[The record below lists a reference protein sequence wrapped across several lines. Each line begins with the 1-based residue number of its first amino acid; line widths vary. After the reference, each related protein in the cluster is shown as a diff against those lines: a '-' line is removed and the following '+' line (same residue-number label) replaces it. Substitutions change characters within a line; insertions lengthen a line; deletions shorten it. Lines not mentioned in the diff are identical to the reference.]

1 MYLKNLGEK
10 KEYLEQEAGVS
21 CEKKTGEEIKSPN
34 GEALPGVLQGLDL
47 IFLLLSTVISCY
59 LKKKNQKN
67 NDNLQPFF
75 LKALFLPPYE
85 EEFNNIKFYGLFHPH
100 LL

>member
-1 MYLKNLGEK
+1 MYLKNLGGK
-10 KEYLEQEAGVS
+10 KEYLEQKAGVS
-21 CEKKTGEEIKSPN
+21 CEKKTGEESKSPN
-34 GEALPGVLQGLDL
+34 GEALPGVLQGLHL
-47 IFLLLSTVISCY
+47 IFLLLSTVILCY
-59 LKKKNQKN
+59 VKKKKLKN

-85 EEFNNIKFYGLFHPH
+85 EEFNDSKFYGLSHPH

>member
-1 MYLKNLGEK
+1 MYLKNLGGK
-10 KEYLEQEAGVS
+10 KEYLEQKAGVS
-21 CEKKTGEEIKSPN
+21 CEKKTGEESKSPN
-34 GEALPGVLQGLDL
+34 GEALPGVLQGLHL
-47 IFLLLSTVISCY
+47 IFLLLSTVILCY
-59 LKKKNQKN
+59 LKKKKLKN

-85 EEFNNIKFYGLFHPH
+85 EEFNDIKFYGLSHPH